1 MESINGLSL
10 FCSWS
15 GGKDSCLALYHAVRN
30 GGKADR
36 LLTMLEENGE
46 RSRSHGLPLTL
57 LQQQAEALSIPL
69 IVRSTSWDDYEAT
82 FISTLR
88 EFKEDGVE
96 LGVFGDIDLDAHRQ
110 WCERVCST
118 AKIQAYHPLWQRSRR
133 ELLEEF
139 LALKFKATIIAVK
152 QDALDNQFLGR
163 TLNADVIKDI
173 DNAGIDASGE
183 TGEYHTVVTDGPLFS
198 SAIHIKAGDCILR
211 DGYWF
216 CSFQS

>member
-1 MESINGLSL
+1 MESVNGLSL

-88 EFKEDGVE
+88 EFKEEG
-96 LGVFGDIDLDAHRQ
+96 
-110 WCERVCST
+110 
-118 AKIQAYHPLWQRSRR
+118 
-133 ELLEEF
+133 
-139 LALKFKATIIAVK
+139 
-152 QDALDNQFLGR
+152 
-163 TLNADVIKDI
+163 
-173 DNAGIDASGE
+173 
-183 TGEYHTVVTDGPLFS
+183 
-198 SAIHIKAGDCILR
+198 
-211 DGYWF
+211 
-216 CSFQS
+216 